1 MVSPLNKAVERVQ
14 QWWLSL
20 EPPQRI
26 HVHVL
31 TLLVVGYLAHYLV
44 FSAYFIEDAGIS
56 FAYARNFVEGEGFAT
71 FAGGERVEGF
81 SNPLWTWLIA
91 FFYALKIPV
100 WTSSKILGAIF
111 GAVTL
116 PLSYLLARA
125 CRPGRDDGLPLL
137 APFFL
142 ASSTTFVVWN
152 ASGLENSL
160 FSVLLAAGMWS
171 VLREG
176 QRDGGPPWSAVWFL
190 LLALTRPEGILF
202 AAIGGFFRAVVAIRR
217 GVVVKPILAWLAV
230 FWIPFACY
238 QAWRIHYFG
247 WEWPNTYYAKLDGEN
262 RFKPWKWNVRGWIY
276 IRNYSRAYFLAFAL
290 PLYAVAMVG
299 LKDARRWLVLGLT
312 SLGAVVL
319 FWNGKLSLPA
329 ALKEGGTPDWW
340 PKLLTTWSPVHH
352 GWDKI
357 RVGFL
362 LLSVVLLVI
371 AAARDRGGLARIF
384 VFCIGLGSIFFILVT
399 GGDWMKQW
407 RWFSLTA
414 VPNFVLL
421 SVGVAGLVD
430 ALGLKQR
437 HMAAAWGL
445 AGLLALPNLWN
456 SSHSAPTPETTVSDV
471 RRRVTYMQGVQKRLH
486 LDHVTLLDVDMGAH
500 MWFSDWDIVDI
511 AGLVDVPMARH
522 LFQRDFM
529 AEYVFEER
537 QPDFAHVHGGW
548 ANKSKIPRLPVW
560 KSDYIEIRGY
570 PTGRKSFHVGN
581 HIWKGHLVR
590 PLEEAPG
597 ESVAFSGDVAF
608 DGVVLPAAQVAQG
621 GELFVETWLSGSL
634 STRDFRMLAFLDDGQ
649 GHFHS
654 AALPPGLDYYEPNK
668 WKQGEVIRGRWHIRL
683 PSELPLGTYGIGFV
697 LMNVKKGE
705 ILQPLLP
712 IAEDSQPH
720 MAAGELFFEGRVEI
734 VTGVDANA
742 KAASVLAAAK
752 ESAAKGACEEAS
764 QSWWAARHHAPQE
777 AAFVKEEGPD
787 MDRALALC
795 ELAAANGAVEEERIA
810 HLVQARSHD
819 HRAKE
824 VVAITATAAAELDTQ
839 GDALF
844 DTGDIE
850 GAYGAW
856 RDAMRLD
863 PRRSATRRKA
873 EEARNLRLGIDPKV
887 RDNRKKKPSSRKARE
902 PPLPGDEGV
911 GPEAKA
917 DGPDGAGSDDEAV
930 RAAP

>member
-1 MVSPLNKAVERVQ
+1 MASPMNKAVERVQ

-20 EPPQRI
+20 EAPQRI

-31 TLLVVGYLAHYLV
+31 TLLMLGYLAHYLV
-44 FSAYFIEDAGIS
+44 FSPYFVEDAGIS

-100 WTSSKILGAIF
+100 WTSSKFLGALF

-125 CRPGRDDGLPLL
+125 CRPGREDGLSLL

-142 ASSTTFVVWN
+142 AASTTFVVWN

-160 FSVLLAAGMWS
+160 FSVLLAAGMLS

-176 QRDGGPPWSAVWFL
+176 ERDDARPWSALWFL

-202 AAIGGFFRAVVAIRR
+202 AALGGFFRLVFAIRR
-217 GVVVKPILAWLAV
+217 GVVLKPILAWLAV

-238 QAWRIHYFG
+238 QAWRFQYFG
-247 WEWPNTYYAKLDGEN
+247 WEWPNTYYAKMDGEN
-262 RFKPWKWNVRGWIY
+262 RFKPWKWNVRGWVY
-276 IRNYSRAYFLAFAL
+276 VRNYSRAFFLGFAL

-329 ALKEGGTPDWW
+329 ALKEGGTPEWW

-352 GWDKI
+352 GWDKV
-357 RVGFL
+357 RVCFL
-362 LLSVVLLVI
+362 MASVVLLVI

-384 VFCIGLGSIFFILVT
+384 VFCIGLASIFFIIVT

-407 RWFSLTA
+407 RFFSMAA

-437 HMAAAWGL
+437 RMATAWGL

-456 SSHSAPTPETTVSDV
+456 SSHAAPTPETTVSDV

-560 KSDYIEIRGY
+560 KTDYIEIRGY

-608 DGVVLPAAQVAQG
+608 DGVVLPAPQVTQG
-621 GELFVETWLSGSL
+621 GDLFVETWLSGSL
-634 STRDFRMLAFLDDGQ
+634 STRDFRLLAFLDDGQ

-654 AALPPGLDYYEPNK
+654 AAMPPGLDYYAPNK
-668 WKQGEVIRGRWHIRL
+668 WKQGEAIRGRWHIRL
-683 PSELPLGTYGIGFV
+683 PADLPLGTYGIGFV
-697 LMNVKKGE
+697 LMDVKKGE
-705 ILQPLLP
+705 VLQPLLP
-712 IAEDSQPH
+712 AAEDSKPR
-720 MAAGELFFEGRVEI
+720 MAAGEIFFEGRVEI
-734 VTGVDANA
+734 VTGVDANE
-742 KAASVLAAAK
+742 KAATVLAVAR
-752 ESAAKGACEEAS
+752 ESAGKGACDEAS
-764 QSWWAARHHAPQE
+764 QFWWAARHHAPKE

-795 ELAAANGAVEEERIA
+795 ELAAASAADEEERIA
-810 HLVQARSHD
+810 HLVQARRHD
-819 HRAKE
+819 HRDKE
-824 VVAITATAAAELDTQ
+824 VVAVTASAAAELDAQ
-839 GDALF
+839 GNTLF

-887 RDNRKKKPSSRKARE
+887 RDNKKKAPAGKVRGPKK
-902 PPLPGDEGV
+902 PLPGDKGV
-911 GPEAKA
+911 GAEAKA
-917 DGPDGAGSDDEAV
+917 DGPEGAGSED
-930 RAAP
+930 